1 MEKQKST
8 QLGGVLPT
16 FAMKSHAVNV
26 PRVVDKV
33 LQKVKI
39 EDIDAIAV
47 TNRPGLNGSLLMG
60 RNYAQYLCYKFKK
73 RKWFVLPYFQWLT
86 YFTTAMIPIHHMEA
100 HALTPRLTNEVNK
113 TLRIYEC
120 TKSDRFFL

>member
-1 MEKQKST
+1 
-8 QLGGVLPT
+8 
-16 FAMKSHAVNV
+16 MKSHAVNV

-39 EDIDAIAV
+39 QDIDAIAV

-73 RKWFVLPYFQWLT
+73 RKLFVLSYFQWFNLFH
-86 YFTTAMIPIHHMEA
+86 YSYDSYSSYGSSCFDA
-100 HALTPRLTNEVNK
+100 K
-113 TLRIYEC
+113 THQ
-120 TKSDRFFL
+120 